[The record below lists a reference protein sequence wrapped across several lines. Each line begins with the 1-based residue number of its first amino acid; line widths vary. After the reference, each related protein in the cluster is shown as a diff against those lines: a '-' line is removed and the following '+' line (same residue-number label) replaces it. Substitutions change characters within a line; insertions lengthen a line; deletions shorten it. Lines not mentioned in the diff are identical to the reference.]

1 MSSQIRAVVLTI
13 SDACSRGEREDESG
27 QTLVKLLNDLGAE
40 IVEAVVL
47 SDDLEP
53 LTAALKAFAGRD
65 DVNLIITTGGT
76 GLGPRDNT
84 PEATLRVIERDAP
97 GLAEAIRAESL
108 KVTPMAMISRGV
120 SGVCNST
127 LIINLP
133 GSPKA
138 VRESFAVIKPVLS
151 HAADLLA
158 GHTRH
163 GA

>member
-27 QTLVKLLNDLGAE
+27 RTLVKLLNDLGAE
-40 IVEAVVL
+40 IVDAAIL

-53 LTAALKAFAGRD
+53 LAAALKAFADRD
-65 DVNLIITTGGT
+65 DVNLIVTTGGT

-138 VRESFAVIKPVLS
+138 VTESFAVIKPVLS
-151 HAADLLA
+151 HAVDLLA

-163 GA
+163 RA